1 MKISVTDKNDIV
13 LEKDDVANIKS
24 EKDLA
29 VLTENVGILFLK
41 LANYSMDKVK
51 DPYTRESCKTA
62 MDNIACYLMSSV
74 EKHGR
79 G

>member
-1 MKISVTDKNDIV
+1 MKLSVTNKNDIV
-13 LEKDDVANIKS
+13 LEKDDVTNIKS

-41 LANYSMDKVK
+41 LANYSIDKIK
-51 DPYTRESCKTA
+51 DPYTREGCMTA
-62 MDNIACYLMSSV
+62 MDNVAHYLMSSV
-74 EKHGR
+74 EKHER